1 MEKSNTQYVKN
12 EATDSLGR
20 SRGGA
25 ILQNCAFHYQSG
37 CIDSLEV
44 RKKPG
49 GYWIIRDL
57 AGLDLVGLASL

>member
-37 CIDSLEV
+37 VSPDMNCNYCKL
-44 RKKPG
+44 RN
-49 GYWIIRDL
+49 
-57 AGLDLVGLASL
+57 